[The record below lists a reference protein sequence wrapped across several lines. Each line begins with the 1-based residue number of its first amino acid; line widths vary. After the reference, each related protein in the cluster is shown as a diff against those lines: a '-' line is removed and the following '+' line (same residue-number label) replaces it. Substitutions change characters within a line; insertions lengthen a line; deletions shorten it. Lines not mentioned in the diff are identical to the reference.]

1 MDEPG
6 ASRLEHLCIMNRQ
19 GDYWISKRYH
29 QGSSG
34 SQADG
39 YDSPPI
45 LELEDDDED
54 EDVDNEED
62 IAFEGGLA
70 NEEVL
75 DHNDDGLPPAPQAN
89 HASSARLAEISAELG
104 PMAELFDDDTLQ
116 GMDRIEPDIWQAVVL
131 GMMQDAIQSHGMGP
145 L

>member
-1 MDEPG
+1 
-6 ASRLEHLCIMNRQ
+6 MNRQ

-34 SQADG
+34 SQPDG

-45 LELEDDDED
+45 LELEDGDED

-62 IAFEGGLA
+62 IAFEKGLANGEDLA
-70 NEEVL
+70 NEEDLV
-75 DHNDDGLPPAPQAN
+75 NDADGLPQAPQAS
-89 HASSARLAEISAELG
+89 HASSARFAEISAELG
-104 PMAELFDDDTLQ
+104 PMAELFDDDMLQ
-116 GMDRIEPDIWQAVVL
+116 DMDRIEPDIWQAVVL

-145 L
+145 I